1 MARAGQRRESRK
13 MRKAKLAF
21 AAAGIGMAGWAA
33 YSYNMMNK
41 PILTGEEAQAHARSL
56 LTSMGIPELMN
67 TWREEVLPL
76 SDRELHVY
84 HFESKPGDPVVV
96 HAPGTGAFALLYTEY
111 MYKLSRQGFNVVGY
125 DPRGHGASSGKRGVY
140 TLGGLVDDGLAVIDH
155 SIATYG
161 DKVAVCGDSQG
172 GMTAF
177 YCAAAEPRLKAAVC
191 HSLIAPD
198 EPDNTRLTRWPGYYK
213 MLSATRP
220 LTQPLLNTPIG
231 QLMQPVTAYLD
242 LKAEESET
250 IPDLYQ
256 YFKEDPVQ
264 LNAVCF
270 AAISSL
276 DTTPMARKVEEIEVP
291 VMVVHGAKDI
301 IFPED
306 YVRRVYGRLRC
317 EKDFLYL
324 PHAAH
329 GVMLDNVD
337 EIIPPIAAWLK
348 KVM

>member
-1 MARAGQRRESRK
+1 MG
-13 MRKAKLAF
+13 L
-21 AAAGIGMAGWAA
+21 AGWAA
-33 YSYNMMNK
+33 YSYRMMNK
-41 PILTGEEAQAHARSL
+41 PILTGEEAEAHAVSL
-56 LTSMGIPELMN
+56 LKNMGIPELMN
-67 TWREEVLPL
+67 TWREEVLSL
-76 SDRELHVY
+76 GDRELHLY

-96 HAPGTGAFALLYTEY
+96 HVPGTGSFALLYTHYQHE
-111 MYKLSRQGFNVVGY
+111 LSRQGFNVVGY

-140 TLGGLVDDGLAVIDH
+140 TLGELVEDALAVIDH
-155 SIATYG
+155 AIETYG
-161 DKVAVCGDSQG
+161 EKAAVSGDSQG

-198 EPDNTRLTRWPGYYK
+198 EPDNTRMTRWPRYYK
-213 MLSATRP
+213 MLAATRP

-231 QLMQPVTAYLD
+231 QLMQPVSAYLD
-242 LKAEESET
+242 LKAEESDT
-250 IPDLYQ
+250 FPDLHRF
-256 YFKEDPVQ
+256 FKEDPVQ
-264 LNAVCF
+264 LNAVSF

-276 DTTPMARKVEEIEVP
+276 DTTPMARKVEGIEVS

-306 YVRRVYGRLRC
+306 YVRRVYGRLNC

-324 PHAAH
+324 PNAAH

-337 EIIPPIAAWLK
+337 EIVPPIAEWLK

>member
-1 MARAGQRRESRK
+1 
-13 MRKAKLAF
+13 
-21 AAAGIGMAGWAA
+21 MAGWVA
-33 YSYNMMNK
+33 YSHRMMNQ
-41 PILTGEEAQAHARSL
+41 PILTGEEARAHRRSL
-56 LTSMGIPELMN
+56 LAKMGVPELAD
-67 TWREEVLPL
+67 TWREEAL
-76 SDRELHVY
+76 SLGGRELRLY
-84 HFESKPGDPVVV
+84 HFASEPGDPVVV
-96 HAPGTGAFALLYTEY
+96 HAPGTGSHAI
-111 MYKLSRQGFNVVGY
+111 MYAKYLHALSRRGFNVVGY
-125 DPRGHGASSGKRGVY
+125 DPRGHGASSGKRGIY
-140 TLGGLVDDGLAVIDH
+140 TLGELVEDALAVIDH
-155 SIATYG
+155 AIAAYG
-161 DKVAVCGDSQG
+161 DEVAVCGDSQG

-198 EPDNTRLTRWPGYYK
+198 EPDNTRMTRWPGFYK
-213 MLSATRP
+213 MLAATRP
-220 LTQPLLNTPIG
+220 LTQPVLNTPLG
-231 QLMQPVTAYLD
+231 HLMLPVTAYLD

-250 IPDLYQ
+250 FPDLYR

-264 LNAVCF
+264 LSAVSF

-276 DTTPMARKVEEIEVP
+276 DTTPMARRVEEIEVP

-317 EKDFLYL
+317 EKEFLYL

-337 EIIPPIAAWLK
+337 EIVPPIAAWLK
-348 KVM
+348 KVMRG